1 MERAISASAWEV
13 NCSSP
18 WSAQST
24 KMRCSWGACCLS
36 STPRSEP
43 GQGTKPGHNHWL
55 RLLPR
60 VIFLTQVLWASGGA
74 QAQGGC
80 QGSSWGCSCPFRV
93 GAHWSRTMGW
103 WEHRC
108 WCSSLSPPPWLDTP
122 SFHPSLMLVVWL
134 ERQAG
139 SGQQVTLP
147 LWAHRYQL
155 CGCGLGLPI
164 SVIENSAG
172 SQKLPTAALLMTGVV
187 VLGNSLGCLWVSSLS
202 VKRGWYQW
210 ND

>member
-24 KMRCSWGACCLS
+24 KMSCSWGACCLS
-36 STPRSEP
+36 STPCSEP
-43 GQGTKPGHNHWL
+43 GQGTKPGHSHWL

-122 SFHPSLMLVVWL
+122 SFHPSLILVVWL
-134 ERQAG
+134 EREWGAG
-139 SGQQVTLP
+139 DPPPVSTQVPALR
-147 LWAHRYQL
+147 LWTGCQFRWLKIALAARNFQLQL
-155 CGCGLGLPI
+155 C
-164 SVIENSAG
+164 
-172 SQKLPTAALLMTGVV
+172 
-187 VLGNSLGCLWVSSLS
+187 
-202 VKRGWYQW
+202 
-210 ND
+210 